1 LDKPA
6 RHRFH
11 CAGVLAARAGF
22 SRPSTTLSVPIHH
35 FPMPD
40 ATIQTTGEVLGH
52 PGPQLYRVALPN
64 GKIILA
70 HLSKPLVERQ
80 SRFENGTLLLLE
92 LTPYDFET
100 ARILGVARLLADAEP
115 AENHA

>member
-1 LDKPA
+1 
-6 RHRFH
+6 
-11 CAGVLAARAGF
+11 
-22 SRPSTTLSVPIHH
+22 
-35 FPMPD
+35 MPD
-40 ATIQTTGEVLGH
+40 ATIHTTGEVLEH

-80 SRFENGTLLLLE
+80 ARFENGTLLLLE

-100 ARILGVARLLADAEP
+100 ARILGAAGSLADAEP